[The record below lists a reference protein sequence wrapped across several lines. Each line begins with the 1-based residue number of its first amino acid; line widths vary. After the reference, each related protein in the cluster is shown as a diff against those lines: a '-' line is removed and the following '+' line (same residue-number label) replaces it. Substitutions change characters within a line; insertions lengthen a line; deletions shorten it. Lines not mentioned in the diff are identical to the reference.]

1 MDFFR
6 SPGAVELLVAG
17 PCLMS
22 SDEAGL
28 FIYLCLAV
36 THGLWDL
43 SFPTRGR
50 THGPCSGSLSPNY
63 WTTREFPS
71 LV

>member
-6 SPGAVELLVAG
+6 SPGAAELLVAG

-28 FIYLCLAV
+28 FICV
-36 THGLWDL
+36 W
-43 SFPTRGR
+43 P
-50 THGPCSGSLSPNY
+50 
-63 WTTREFPS
+63 
-71 LV
+71 